1 MGGGVKV
8 VFQFGGFFGAERH
21 RGAPGLPRGFLL
33 GRPETRRA
41 RQSRAA
47 KFGTLVDVSGGMTH
61 SRSAGSVLV
70 VEDDTNLREGLCD
83 ILVEEGYMVDG
94 AKDGA
99 DALEHLHDFALP
111 DVWMPGMDGY
121 EFLERRQQDE
131 LLKEV
136 PVIVISATPDPARL
150 HFPLVA
156 TMDKPVNLTALLR
169 VLEKEILEKHSV

>member
-1 MGGGVKV
+1 
-8 VFQFGGFFGAERH
+8 
-21 RGAPGLPRGFLL
+21 
-33 GRPETRRA
+33 
-41 RQSRAA
+41 
-47 KFGTLVDVSGGMTH
+47 MTH
-61 SRSAGSVLV
+61 SRSAGFVLV
-70 VEDDTNLREGLCD
+70 VDDDTNLREGLCD
-83 ILVEEGYMVDG
+83 ILVEEGYLVDG

-111 DVWMPGMDGY
+111 DVVLLDLWMPGMDGY

-131 LLKEV
+131 LLKDV

-169 VLEKEILEKHSV
+169 VLEKEILEKHSVETPYPHH